1 MSLLLN
7 KLCFFNVF
15 IYSNIECIY
24 IYMYIY
30 IYIYIIERVKVV
42 NKEQMKIDYAESNKL
57 TH

>member
-1 MSLLLN
+1 MYLYI
-7 KLCFFNVF
+7 V
-15 IYSNIECIY
+15 IYSVYTY
-24 IYMYIY
+24 IYVCIY

>member
-1 MSLLLN
+1 MYLYI
-7 KLCFFNVF
+7 V
-15 IYSNIECIY
+15 IYSVYTY
-24 IYMYIY
+24 IYVY

>member
-1 MSLLLN
+1 MYLYI
-7 KLCFFNVF
+7 V
-15 IYSNIECIY
+15 IYSVYTY
-24 IYMYIY
+24 IYVYIY